1 MEIGVV
7 SVRSWAKRPAWAAAR
22 QSAGQFAL
30 PGRALGRPVAAARG
44 LADWTAHARPRVGL
58 CRRCWT
64 ATPLPVAWATGRAP
78 RLGHACAYGPRI
90 RLGCWASLVPSA
102 PFLFEVNSKLAYK
115 VNLLN
120 S

>member
-22 QSAGQFAL
+22 QSAGLFAL
-30 PGRALGRPVAAARG
+30 PGHALGRPVAAARG

-64 ATPLPVAWATGRAP
+64 ATPLPVAWAASRARP
-78 RLGHACAYGPRI
+78 WAVRRLHAVGPRSG
-90 RLGCWASLVPSA
+90 RQPL
-102 PFLFEVNSKLAYK
+102 
-115 VNLLN
+115 
-120 S
+120 